1 MRSEGE
7 QMDSGFIDILKQMV
21 KEQGKTALTDH
32 KRGRAFLN
40 DYTGSEYKKEK
51 RLILLAVEEGLAKA
65 IDETDDLEPCK
76 KACIRDLNEDYSL
89 DTKSAED
96 IINTLALVLRGDT
109 TWTISPVAERAA
121 AEKAA
126 ADKAAAEKAEAE
138 RKAAVK
144 KALAEKDAADKATAK
159 QAAAAKRAA
168 KKAAAQNVAAARKAA
183 RRSYSSSNSGSPIF
197 VIVDRD
203 SGDGSEIIFGVIG
216 AAIGLG
222 VGSLIGGF
230 IAIILGGAIG
240 WGIGREIGKSVYVN
254 LLAIILAIACGV
266 LIAFLA
272 GWTGNGLFPD
282 LAPTIARILFIPF
295 MIAGAALFIFARSRG
310 NRILLITLIALSIGG
325 AIALTEPPFPFSL
338 TKNNPTAA
346 NTAAAQTD
354 ATATTATTETVINY
368 PPIDPSQL
376 IGTWTD
382 TDKSTWT
389 FNANGGL
396 RWGNSSDGYLSL
408 TYTITGSKLEFTTRG
423 NNQSYN
429 VLVSPDG
436 RTITLKGGRRYA
448 MSDTR
453 GIERAENTLTKQ

>member
-1 MRSEGE
+1 
-7 QMDSGFIDILKQMV
+7 MDSGFVDILKQLV
-21 KEQGKTALTDH
+21 AEQGNAALFDLRQSKALLTD
-32 KRGRAFLN
+32 
-40 DYTGSEYKKEK
+40 YTKNEYKKET
-51 RLILLAVEEGLAKA
+51 RLLLQGIEAGAAKA
-65 IDETDDLEPCK
+65 LAETDDLEPCK
-76 KACIRDLNEDYSL
+76 KKYIRELDDDYAL
-89 DTKSAED
+89 DTETAED
-96 IINTLALVLRGDT
+96 IVNTLALVLRGDT
-109 TWTISPVAERAA
+109 TWTISPLAERAA

-126 ADKAAAEKAEAE
+126 ADKASAEKAEAE

-144 KALAEKDAADKATAK
+144 KALAEKDAADKAAAK

-168 KKAAAQNVAAARKAA
+168 KKAAAQNAAAARKAA

-295 MIAGAALFIFARSRG
+295 MIAGATLFIFARSRG
-310 NRILLITLIALSIGG
+310 NRVLLIALIALSIGG
-325 AIALTEPPFPFSL
+325 GIALTEPPFPFSL

-346 NTAAAQTD
+346 NTATAIITAGINFRSGPSTD
-354 ATATTATTETVINY
+354 NAVIRQLQRGDTV
-368 PPIDPSQL
+368 
-376 IGTWTD
+376 
-382 TDKSTWT
+382 
-389 FNANGGL
+389 
-396 RWGNSSDGYLSL
+396 
-408 TYTITGSKLEFTTRG
+408 
-423 NNQSYN
+423 
-429 VLVSPDG
+429 
-436 RTITLKGGRRYA
+436 
-448 MSDTR
+448 
-453 GIERAENTLTKQ
+453 TLTGKTSGGWTQVRHGNKTGWVSSEFLTQNGNWQD